1 MFNPCFLI
9 PQPEDLLERLEG
21 NELWDLEMDDRLR
34 ILQILCHRIMSSYSV
49 QDYLNETQASVGM
62 LWCVL
67 QASTIQGLGGRCTL
81 LLWFYKQSVVVP
93 HFGGHLKI
101 IDFLAVPKLYC
112 QGLDVGV
119 TLTSKLRP
127 IRSPLVS

>member
-81 LLWFYKQSVVVP
+81 LL
-93 HFGGHLKI
+93 
-101 IDFLAVPKLYC
+101 
-112 QGLDVGV
+112 
-119 TLTSKLRP
+119 
-127 IRSPLVS
+127 